1 MTAVAVADQAI
12 ERFIARWQGLQGG
25 RERANYALFLIELAE
40 ALGVERPA
48 PSDSE
53 RRDYAFER
61 TVTFREPDGTA
72 STGFIDLYKKGC
84 FVLEAKQSRQ
94 KDGKKTVP
102 GQADLFKADED
113 NTNLGRRTADRNWD
127 VLMLNARRQAEDYA
141 KALEPSEG
149 WPPFLIV
156 CDVGHCFEVFADFT
170 GQGKNYQQIRGK
182 RCNLRQRN

>member
-102 GQADLFKADED
+102 GQADLFKAD
-113 NTNLGRRTADRNWD
+113 
-127 VLMLNARRQAEDYA
+127 
-141 KALEPSEG
+141 
-149 WPPFLIV
+149 
-156 CDVGHCFEVFADFT
+156 
-170 GQGKNYQQIRGK
+170 
-182 RCNLRQRN
+182 